1 MSFAFPIPAFPVT
14 FPPSHIP
21 HFFLPLTT
29 PAYSPLP
36 SPIDPARGLGKI
48 CPSDA
53 RGGKTNGVAPTASVH
68 ENARPPPAF
77 ISLIQWRRQDF
88 VTGGSE
94 VWVYRGSRVRSLRE
108 DTFTAVHRE
117 FVGFG
122 SVLFFSRPRSEG
134 WPHHRRTFSIYPC
147 PLSF

>member
-29 PAYSPLP
+29 PLIPLSLP
-36 SPIDPARGLGKI
+36 PTDPARGLGKI
-48 CPSDA
+48 CLSEA

-68 ENARPPPAF
+68 ENDRPPPAF

-88 VTGGSE
+88 VTGGK
-94 VWVYRGSRVRSLRE
+94 
-108 DTFTAVHRE
+108 
-117 FVGFG
+117 
-122 SVLFFSRPRSEG
+122 
-134 WPHHRRTFSIYPC
+134 
-147 PLSF
+147 